1 MKTLVELNTTFNF
14 KWTDGQ
20 TWLVLGNDD
29 LAKKNFF
36 DTLATKKIVQSGEI
50 HYPFAKDYLDATP
63 IGEYRRVADRIS
75 YISFRHHFRNKS
87 NISQFYYQQRF
98 NSFEIEDSVKVI
110 DYLESLTINKT
121 GIWNVDRVTDRLQ
134 LSGLI
139 DKPMISLSN
148 GETRRLM
155 FAAALLKNPEII
167 LIEHPFVGLDASTR
181 VAFDALFTE
190 IVESGIHLII
200 SSHHREIPSIVT
212 DVIIFDKDAMPK
224 QRKIDDFNINSI
236 SSQYSDKKQFT
247 TNNIKP
253 LLNSKEPLRYNN
265 IVLMNNVNVR
275 YGSKQILENVNWD
288 VRQGERWN
296 LRGPNGAGKSTLL
309 SLINGDNPQA
319 YANDIILFDRKR
331 GSGESIWDIKKKIG
345 YVSPEFFQFFPTQQ
359 TCFDI
364 ACSGFF
370 DTLGLFRK
378 CSARQKKT
386 VSQWLEATGLT
397 GEENTR
403 FDKLSVSQQRI
414 CLITRAL
421 VKSPPLLILD
431 EPCQGLNTEQ
441 KETIKGLVDQLCAN
455 SEITV
460 IYVSHYPEDIPRCVN
475 KSLSLENGRVVA
487 NI

>member
-14 KWTDGQ
+14 KWTDAQ

-29 LAKKNFF
+29 LAKKDFF
-36 DTLATKKIVQSGEI
+36 DTLATKKIVQSGEA

-63 IGEYRRVADRIS
+63 VGEYRRVADLIS

-98 NSFEIEDSVKVI
+98 NSFEIEDSIKVI
-110 DYLESLTINKT
+110 DYLESLTSIKT
-121 GIWNVDRVTDRLQ
+121 GKWTVSRVVDRLL
-134 LSGLI
+134 LSKLI

-155 FAAALLKNPEII
+155 FAAALLKNPKII
-167 LIEHPFVGLDASTR
+167 LVEHPFVGLDASTR

-190 IVESGIHLII
+190 IVESGIHLIV
-200 SSHHREIPSIVT
+200 SSHHLEIPSVVT

-224 QRKIDDFNINSI
+224 QRKIADFNINEI
-236 SSQYSDKKQFT
+236 NDQSSVQKQVGI
-247 TNNIKP
+247 NHLKP
-253 LLNSKEPLRYNN
+253 LLNPNNPATYNH

-275 YGSKQILENVNWD
+275 YGAKQILENISWE

-345 YVSPEFFQFFPTQQ
+345 YVSPEFFQFFPMQQ

-378 CSARQKKT
+378 CSASQKEIAL
-386 VSQWLEATGLT
+386 QWLEATGLS
-397 GEENTR
+397 GEVNTR

-441 KETIKGLVDQLCAN
+441 KERIKDLVNQLCVD

-487 NI
+487 NV

>member
-1 MKTLVELNTTFNF
+1 MNTLVELNTTFNF

-20 TWLVLGNDD
+20 IWLVLGNDD
-29 LAKKNFF
+29 LAKKDFF
-36 DTLATKKIVQSGEI
+36 DALSTKKIVQSGEI
-50 HYPFAKDYLDATP
+50 RYPFAQAYLDATP
-63 IGEYRRVADRIS
+63 VGEYRRAADLIS

-87 NISQFYYQQRF
+87 NTSQFYYQQRF

-110 DYLESLTINKT
+110 DYLESLTVNKT
-121 GIWNVDRVTDRLQ
+121 GQWTINRVIDRLQ
-134 LSGLI
+134 LNELI

-167 LIEHPFVGLDASTR
+167 LVEHPFVGLDASTR

-200 SSHHREIPSIVT
+200 SSHHLEIPSVVT
-212 DVIIFDKDAMPK
+212 DVIIFDKNAMPK
-224 QRKIDDFNINSI
+224 QREIADLNIDLF
-236 SSQYSDKKQFT
+236 SSQHSDQKQFT
-247 TNNIKP
+247 INHLRP
-253 LLNSKEPLRYNN
+253 LFTSNKSVKYNN

-275 YGSKQILENVNWD
+275 YGTKQILKNVSWD

-319 YANDIILFDRKR
+319 YANNIILFDRKR

-364 ACSGFF
+364 VCSGFF

-378 CSARQKKT
+378 CSANQKEI
-386 VSQWLEATGLT
+386 VSQWLEATGLS

-403 FDKLSVSQQRI
+403 FDKLSVSQQRM

-441 KETIKGLVDQLCAN
+441 KETIKGLVDQLCAD

-487 NI
+487 NV